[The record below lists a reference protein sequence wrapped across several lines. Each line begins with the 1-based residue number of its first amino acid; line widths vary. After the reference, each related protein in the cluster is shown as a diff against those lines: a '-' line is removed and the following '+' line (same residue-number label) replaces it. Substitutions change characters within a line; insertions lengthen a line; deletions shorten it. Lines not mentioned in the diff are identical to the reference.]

1 MIFNSYDAIENHS
14 RLQFKYAIF
23 SANGEDIVSVECRSA
38 TVRAYNE
45 LRTRGINEVAAFD
58 ASVVIYKH
66 YHPGSA
72 TDRARDLVAYW
83 IEEDL
88 EERFLAAGGSVIS
101 AD

>member
-1 MIFNSYDAIENHS
+1 MIFNSCNAIENHS

-23 SANGEDIVSVECRSA
+23 SANGEDKVSVECRSA

-58 ASVVIYKH
+58 ASVMVYKH
-66 YHPGSA
+66 YHPDSG
-72 TDRARDLVAYW
+72 TERARDLVAHW

-88 EERFLAAGGSVIS
+88 EDRFLAAGGSVTS